1 MSCSIPMANILM
13 NKSSIELAVNNHGQM
28 VHYVVLPY
36 ISNMYIV
43 MVLRIKFQRK
53 MCNGCHVSKSIKSE
67 GPNVRKMRKI
77 SYSYS
82 INNTHVFNQPSLICM
97 TVCLEKLRRYET
109 VVRSKFIVTC
119 ITSKFPIFCCCI
131 NDRPNAVRRRF
142 T

>member
-1 MSCSIPMANILM
+1 MYHVNTMSCSIPMANILM
-13 NKSSIELAVNNHGQM
+13 NKSSIELAVNNHG
-28 VHYVVLPY
+28 
-36 ISNMYIV
+36 
-43 MVLRIKFQRK
+43 LRIKFQRK

-97 TVCLEKLRRYET
+97 TVCLEKLLRYET

-142 T
+142 I

>member
-1 MSCSIPMANILM
+1 MYHVNTMSCSIPMANILM
-13 NKSSIELAVNNHGQM
+13 NKSSIELA
-28 VHYVVLPY
+28 
-36 ISNMYIV
+36 
-43 MVLRIKFQRK
+43 VLRIKFQRK

-82 INNTHVFNQPSLICM
+82 INNTHVFNQPRLICM
-97 TVCLEKLRRYET
+97 TVCLEKLLRYET

-142 T
+142 I

>member
-1 MSCSIPMANILM
+1 MFRRHIMLYCHTFQICIL
-13 NKSSIELAVNNHGQM
+13 SW
-28 VHYVVLPY
+28 Y
-36 ISNMYIV
+36 IQIFRV
-43 MVLRIKFQRK
+43 KLQRK
-53 MCNGCHVSKSIKSE
+53 MCNRCHVSKNIKSE

-97 TVCLEKLRRYET
+97 TVCLEKLLRYET

-142 T
+142 I

>member
-1 MSCSIPMANILM
+1 MYHVNTMSCSIPMANILM
-13 NKSSIELAVNNHGQM
+13 NKSSIELAVINHG
-28 VHYVVLPY
+28 LRF
-36 ISNMYIV
+36 
-43 MVLRIKFQRK
+43 RIKFKRK

-97 TVCLEKLRRYET
+97 TVCLEKLLRYET

>member
-1 MSCSIPMANILM
+1 MYHVNTMSCSIPMTNILM

-28 VHYVVLPY
+28 V
-36 ISNMYIV
+36 
-43 MVLRIKFQRK
+43 LRIKFQRK
-53 MCNGCHVSKSIKSE
+53 MCNRCHMSNSIKSE

-82 INNTHVFNQPSLICM
+82 INNTHVFNQPRLICM
-97 TVCLEKLRRYET
+97 TVCLEKLLRYET

-131 NDRPNAVRRRF
+131 NDRPNAARRRF

>member
-28 VHYVVLPY
+28 LR
-36 ISNMYIV
+36 
-43 MVLRIKFQRK
+43 LRIKFQRK
-53 MCNGCHVSKSIKSE
+53 MCNRCHVSKSIKSE

-97 TVCLEKLRRYET
+97 TVCLEKLLRYET

-131 NDRPNAVRRRF
+131 NDRPNAARRRF